1 MGAILVPRF
10 AEPPDALAD
19 TRRDHL
25 IGCGSESSSIF
36 RRILSNDCSRFP
48 AQVGSFV
55 RLVGPSPWSL
65 GTPQPAVPPPPQ
77 HAIRYLDTPSRP
89 PPFDAWLPAFSSS
102 PANRSRPFRRR
113 SGLRFATV

>member
-1 MGAILVPRF
+1 MGAILVPRL

-55 RLVGPSPWSL
+55 RLAGPFPWSP
-65 GTPQPAVPPPPQ
+65 GAPHIAGPPPPRQ
-77 HAIRYLDTPSRP
+77 AESVPRSIPAPSLLNAP
-89 PPFDAWLPAFSSS
+89 HPAFH
-102 PANRSRPFRRR
+102 A
-113 SGLRFATV
+113 ATAPRQPLFSL